1 MKVPGQRSGISWRYF
16 LILNRIE
23 EVKPDR
29 MVQRFVERAMG
40 SELGINEVAVLVA
53 AAAAQVGQTPRHVDH
68 RIWSYE
74 RNPQRD
80 LSIFVASEVRL

>member
-1 MKVPGQRSGISWRYF
+1 
-16 LILNRIE
+16 
-23 EVKPDR
+23 
-29 MVQRFVERAMG
+29 
-40 SELGINEVAVLVA
+40 
-53 AAAAQVGQTPRHVDH
+53 VDH